1 MKKNDFKNPLIQ
13 SGAVLIFVF
22 LLISIVAGSGSQGVW
37 GSIGALFSGLVSG
50 IIFLIALIVA
60 IIVSIAVIIGLFIA
74 AVSIYSVDKGRE
86 MGGQLIAAIN
96 ALFQKMTGSGR
107 TVARMSVSTTD
118 ASPSSPGRSTD
129 TEADLYAE
137 RLTSLDVKLSRLDT
151 KLSEL
156 AKASASQEEAIAQLR
171 QQIEGIADSDSID
184 TKFAD
189 VTVSHQAL
197 ETRIEALAAELV
209 SGADARKQVENRLTG
224 EVEKI
229 QEELKALHEKTS
241 IPDTV
246 SGILSYI
253 DLPEDRDLVTEKAM
267 EAVSRGMTYSQ
278 IDDFF
283 KTSLK
288 PEVYGE
294 LASHPRLTKDFLRS
308 IKKKF

>member
-13 SGAVLIFVF
+13 SGAVLLFVF
-22 LLISIVAGSGSQGVW
+22 LLISIVAGSGSQGMW
-37 GSIGALFSGLVSG
+37 GSLGALFSGLVSG

-60 IIVSIAVIIGLFIA
+60 ILVSIAVIIGLFIA
-74 AVSIYSVDKGRE
+74 AVSIYSVDKGKE
-86 MGGQLIAAIN
+86 MGRQLISGIN
-96 ALFQKMTGSGR
+96 ALFQNMTGSR
-107 TVARMSVSTTD
+107 RFPARMSVSSTD
-118 ASPSSPGRSTD
+118 ASPSSPGQPAD
-129 TEADLYAE
+129 TEAEVYAQ
-137 RLTSLDVKLSRLDT
+137 RFTSLDVKLNRLDA

-156 AKASASQEEAIAQLR
+156 AQACAGQDEAIDQLR
-171 QQIEGIADSDSID
+171 QQFAGIADSESIEA
-184 TKFAD
+184 KFAD

-197 ETRIEALAAELV
+197 ESRIEELAAKLT
-209 SGADARKQVENRLTG
+209 SGADARKQIEDRLT
-224 EVEKI
+224 VEISKI
-229 QEELKALHEKTS
+229 QGELKVLHEKTT
-241 IPDTV
+241 IPETV
-246 SGILSYI
+246 SGILAYI

-283 KTSLK
+283 KASLK